1 MQDDPWGST
10 HKNNPQKTMKGPRTP
25 CTNDRVRQ
33 IADVLRSTKKPAVI
47 ERTLLLMR
55 VIHTRDETQARWG
68 GGGGGGGGGDAPS
81 LIDLRQ
87 TEISSN
93 LFHGTK
99 QMLLFIPQKLNFCRS
114 L

>member
-1 MQDDPWGST
+1 MD
-10 HKNNPQKTMKGPRTP
+10 
-25 CTNDRVRQ
+25 VLIRQ

-55 VIHTRDETQARWG
+55 VIHTQHTRDETQARW
-68 GGGGGGGGGDAPS
+68 GGGGGGGDAPS

-99 QMLLFIPQKLNFCRS
+99 QMLLFIPQKLYFCRS

>member
-1 MQDDPWGST
+1 MDALI
-10 HKNNPQKTMKGPRTP
+10 
-25 CTNDRVRQ
+25 RQ
-33 IADVLRSTKKPAVI
+33 IWQMYYEVPKKPAVI

-55 VIHTRDETQARWG
+55 VIHTQHTRDETQAEWG
-68 GGGGGGGGGDAPS
+68 GGRGRGAPS

-99 QMLLFIPQKLNFCRS
+99 QMLLFIPQKLYFCRS

>member
-1 MQDDPWGST
+1 MD
-10 HKNNPQKTMKGPRTP
+10 
-25 CTNDRVRQ
+25 VIIRQ
-33 IADVLRSTKKPAVI
+33 IADVSEAPKKPAVI

-55 VIHTRDETQARWG
+55 VIHTQHTRDETQAEWG
-68 GGGGGGGGGDAPS
+68 GRGRGAPS

-99 QMLLFIPQKLNFCRS
+99 QMLLFIPQKLYFCRS